1 MKEFQRQLTVPPHEQ
16 TSMRNTDV
24 EKTHFTFFLTQFI

>member
-16 TSMRNTDV
+16 TSMRNTDEE
-24 EKTHFTFFLTQFI
+24 EKHFTFF